1 MVGTTSLNREVREM
15 VNIREGHLVILPD
28 GITGHVVDV
37 IDGIDGPELEIWFR
51 DSNHPDAH
59 MDPSEV
65 KITGWV
71 MPEWMEEYRI
81 YLEQFTG
88 GNSIEELMNDHHTTI
103 IGNAP
108 RAMICVSLKGAMSM
122 LEKLHLN
129 GHLTD
134 L

>member
-1 MVGTTSLNREVREM
+1 M

-28 GITGHVVDV
+28 GSTGHVVDV
-37 IDGIDGPELEIWFR
+37 IDGVDGPELKIWFR
-51 DSNHPDAH
+51 DSNHLDAY

-88 GNSIEELMNDHHTTI
+88 GNPIEELMNDHHTTI
-103 IGNAP
+103 AENAP

-122 LEKLHLN
+122 LNKLHAN
-129 GHLTD
+129 EHLKTS
-134 L
+134 

>member
-1 MVGTTSLNREVREM
+1 MIWKVLEEM
-15 VNIREGHLVILPD
+15 ILVVNIREGHLVILPD
-28 GITGHVVDV
+28 GCTGHVVDV
-37 IDGIDGPELEIWFR
+37 IDGIDGPELKIWFR

-88 GNSIEELMNDHHTTI
+88 GNPIEELMNDHHTTI

-108 RAMICVSLKGAMSM
+108 RSMICVSLKGAMSM
-122 LEKLHLN
+122 LEKLHAN
-129 GHLTD
+129 EHLKTS
-134 L
+134 

>member
-1 MVGTTSLNREVREM
+1 M
-15 VNIREGHLVILPD
+15 VNIREGHMVIMKS
-28 GITGHVVDV
+28 GKEGSIMKIISETAVEVNIKKHGSIEVDK
-37 IDGIDGPELEIWFR
+37 
-51 DSNHPDAH
+51 SNI
-59 MDPSEV
+59 

-81 YLEQFTG
+81 YLEQFTC
-88 GNSIEELMNDHHTTI
+88 GNPIEELMNDHHTTI

>member
-1 MVGTTSLNREVREM
+1 MVE
-15 VNIREGHLVILPD
+15 IREGHLVILPD
-28 GITGHVVDV
+28 GSTGHVVK
-37 IDGIDGPELEIWFR
+37 ILNGIKDRPKLKIWFR
-51 DSNHPDAH
+51 DSHHPDAH

-88 GNSIEELMNDHHTTI
+88 GNPIEELMNDHHTTI
-103 IGNAP
+103 TGNAP

-122 LEKLHLN
+122 LEKLHAN
-129 GHLTD
+129 EHLKTS
-134 L
+134 